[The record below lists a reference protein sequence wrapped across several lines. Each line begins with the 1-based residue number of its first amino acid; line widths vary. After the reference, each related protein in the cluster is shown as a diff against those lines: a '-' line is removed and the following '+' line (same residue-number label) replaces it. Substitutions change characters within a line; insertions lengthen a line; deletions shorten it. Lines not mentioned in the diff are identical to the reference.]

1 MMMLLV
7 DAKAGTGKTTTSM
20 FGLGAKVPR
29 SMKLSDEQ
37 KDIIKLMRS
46 FKWHSCA
53 AQAFNKDIAEELKLR
68 VPTGVVA
75 ATCNSFGNTA
85 WLKHLGVS
93 KIKVDAFK
101 SNVIFREVAYRLDYH
116 ERMKIESS
124 VCPLVNH
131 CKNYLIDPVTEV
143 DRVKWLADRFD
154 LDFGP
159 SILDFV
165 QEVFKKGLDGSKV
178 IDYNDQIFL
187 PIWHGI
193 KIPKYDLVLVDELQ
207 DLNVAKQEFAFRMAG
222 KYIVGI
228 GDVNQAIYGF
238 SGADSDAMTNFG
250 LRMKEAGESNR
261 DLGCGGYTTLPLT
274 ITRRNPKL
282 VVREANKYVPALRA
296 AEDAED
302 GIVDSVKESTF
313 IDDLCKDENGR
324 MILCRVNAPLA
335 SLAFRLIA
343 RNRRCYI
350 QGKDIGS
357 GIKTSVKSTKEDSL
371 DKAVGKAIEKI
382 NKRVD
387 EIVKKPFPDET
398 KIESLKDRIFC
409 IQFLSDGCKSID
421 EFCGK
426 VDNLFKDA
434 GASGDHQLSSVH
446 KAKGLERKHVCI
458 YKPSKLPFLPGMR
471 RNKDGSVGFQ
481 AQQEKNLTYV
491 AYTRSMYQLSFVLEN
506 VKERYDGDNEYDSDV
521 QAESRRSGQAYGK
534 ALQEDDLEDRSGIYS
549 DKLGR
554 DRTEY

>member
-1 MMMLLV
+1 MLLV

-46 FKWHSCA
+46 FKWNSCA
-53 AQAFNKDIAEELKLR
+53 AQAFNRDIAEELKTR

-85 WLKHLGVS
+85 WCKHLGVS

-101 SNVIFREVAYRLDYH
+101 TNVLFREVAYKLQYH
-116 ERMKIESS
+116 ERMKIESQ

-131 CKNYLIDPVTEV
+131 CKNYLIDPVSEIEK
-143 DRVKWLADRFD
+143 VKWLADRFD
-154 LDFGP
+154 IDFAP
-159 SILDFV
+159 SILDYV
-165 QEVFKKGLDGSKV
+165 QQVFKKGLDGSKV

-187 PIWHGI
+187 PIWHGV

-207 DLNVAKQEFAFRMAG
+207 DLNVAKQEFAFRMAS

-250 LRMKEAGESNR
+250 LRMKEAGEGDSE
-261 DLGCGGYTTLPLT
+261 LGCGGYTTLPLT

-282 VVREANKYVPALRA
+282 VVQEANKYVPELRA

-313 IDDLCKDENGR
+313 IDDLCKDQNGR

-350 QGKDIGS
+350 QGRDVGT
-357 GIKTSVKSTKEDSL
+357 GLKTTLKSFKEDNL
-371 DKAVGKAIEKI
+371 DVAVGKAIDKI
-382 NKRVD
+382 NKKID
-387 EIVKKPFPDET
+387 ELSRKPFIDDS
-398 KIESLKDRIFC
+398 KIESLRDRVLCINLLSEGCTTIDNFC
-409 IQFLSDGCKSID
+409 T
-421 EFCGK
+421 K
-426 VDNLFKDA
+426 VDNLFKD
-434 GASGDHQLSSVH
+434 SGSPNDHQLSTVH
-446 KAKGLERKHVCI
+446 KSKGLERKHVCI
-458 YKPSKLPFLPGMR
+458 YKPSKLPFIPGMR
-471 RNKDGSVGFQ
+471 RNADGSISYQ
-481 AQQEKNLTYV
+481 YQQELNLVYV
-491 AYTRSMYQLSFVLEN
+491 AYTRSQHQLSFVLEDTKN
-506 VKERYDGDNEYDSDV
+506 KEQIDE
-521 QAESRRSGQAYGK
+521 
-534 ALQEDDLEDRSGIYS
+534 
-549 DKLGR
+549 
-554 DRTEY
+554 